1 MLNGQDYMYQTNRY
15 YHELWLKEKGEG
27 IYEDYM
33 IPNDDAAD
41 FKPRYSND
49 QILNAPTVPWFD
61 EITRTRTYAP
71 AQYFYKR
78 RNGKDKIY
86 GFYQLPQPLRCSEK

>member
-41 FKPRYSND
+41 FKPKYSMIRYSMHR
-49 QILNAPTVPWFD
+49 QFPGLMKLHVPD
-61 EITRTRTYAP
+61 
-71 AQYFYKR
+71 
-78 RNGKDKIY
+78 
-86 GFYQLPQPLRCSEK
+86 

>member
-49 QILNAPTVPWFD
+49 QILNGADSSLVCRNHTY
-61 EITRTRTYAP
+61 RTYAP
-71 AQYFYKR
+71 A
-78 RNGKDKIY
+78 
-86 GFYQLPQPLRCSEK
+86 

>member
-33 IPNDDAAD
+33 IPNDTACLFFWLQNLRDC
-41 FKPRYSND
+41 
-49 QILNAPTVPWFD
+49 ILLLVDISW
-61 EITRTRTYAP
+61 
-71 AQYFYKR
+71 
-78 RNGKDKIY
+78 
-86 GFYQLPQPLRCSEK
+86 

>member
-41 FKPRYSND
+41 FKPRYRTTRYSTRR
-49 QILNAPTVPWFD
+49 QFLGLTKSHVPDLCTSIMF
-61 EITRTRTYAP
+61 
-71 AQYFYKR
+71 
-78 RNGKDKIY
+78 
-86 GFYQLPQPLRCSEK
+86 L